1 MRRTLTLGVLII
13 VVAAMTLVAP
23 QTAPAQQAIRVYI
36 DGRLT
41 NFDVPPTS
49 VQGRVLVPL
58 RGIFEQ
64 LGATVDYDAR
74 SQHIVAVRDTQTV
87 ELTIGS
93 RQASVNGAARLLDVP
108 AFTINGRTMVPLR
121 FIGES
126 LGASVQWIAAS
137 QTILIGTTGAAQAP
151 PPPSTPPVSVSTS
164 EISGRLVA
172 VTTGQNARIVIRHS
186 GQDSTIIVTPAT
198 SISRF
203 NVETNAGGSAALG
216 MLQKGDQATATVNQ
230 QNEATK
236 VVATYRVPPAAKIA
250 SVNQGTRTV
259 TLSDGRTYVVM
270 SDADITLN
278 GQKSDFSALAAGRIA
293 LFSVIEGTN
302 QAYEVHVS
310 IPAAATPPPQGVVAP
325 NITAPANGAT
335 VSSSFTVQGTAQP
348 GAMVIVRVQG
358 RLLGDTQQAQ
368 TTAAANGAWQMAMS
382 VNALPFISFPYVVSA
397 VQIVN
402 GTQSDPSSVEV
413 TVH

>member
-1 MRRTLTLGVLII
+1 MTMRRTRILGVLLI
-13 VVAAMTLVAP
+13 VVAAMALVAP
-23 QTAPAQQAIRVYI
+23 QVAPAQQAIRVYI
-36 DGRLT
+36 DGRLV

-58 RGIFEQ
+58 RGVFEQ

-74 SQHIVAVRDTQTV
+74 SQHIVAIRGAQTV

-93 RQASVNGAARLLDVP
+93 RQARVSGAPRLLDVP

-121 FIGES
+121 FISEA

-151 PPPSTPPVSVSTS
+151 PPPSTPPVSTT

-172 VTTGQNARIVIRHS
+172 VTTGENSRIVIRHD

-198 SISRF
+198 GISRF

-230 QNEATK
+230 NNEATK

-250 SVNQGTRTV
+250 SVNRDTRTV

-278 GQKSDFSALAAGRIA
+278 GQKSDFSALEAGRIA

-310 IPAAATPPPQGVVAP
+310 IPAAATPPPQSVLAP
-325 NITAPANGAT
+325 NITAPANGTT
-335 VSSSFTVQGTAQP
+335 VNSSFTVKGTAQP
-348 GAMVIVRVQG
+348 GATVVVKVQG
-358 RLLGDTQQAQ
+358 RLLGDTKQAQ
-368 TTAAANGAWQMAMS
+368 TTVAANGLWQMAMS
-382 VNALPFISFPYVVSA
+382 VDALPFVAFPYVVSA

-402 GTQSDPSSVEV
+402 GTQSDPASVEV

>member
-1 MRRTLTLGVLII
+1 MRRTRILGVLLI
-13 VVAAMTLVAP
+13 VVAAMALVAP
-23 QTAPAQQAIRVYI
+23 QVAPAQQAIRVYI
-36 DGRLT
+36 DGRLV

-58 RGIFEQ
+58 RGVFEQ

-74 SQHIVAVRDTQTV
+74 SQHIVAIRGAQTV

-93 RQASVNGAARLLDVP
+93 RQARVSGAPRLLDVP

-121 FIGES
+121 FISES
-126 LGASVQWIAAS
+126 LGASVQWIEAS

-151 PPPSTPPVSVSTS
+151 PPPSTPPVSTT

-172 VTTGQNARIVIRHS
+172 GTTGESSRIVVRHS

-198 SISRF
+198 GISRF

-230 QNEATK
+230 KNEATK
-236 VVATYRVPPAAKIA
+236 IVATYRVPPAAKIA
-250 SVNQGTRTV
+250 SANKDTRTV
-259 TLSDGRTYVVM
+259 TLSDGRAYVVM

-278 GQKSDFSALAAGRIA
+278 GQKSDFSALEAGRIA

-310 IPAAATPPPQGVVAP
+310 IPAAATPPPQGVLAP
-325 NITAPANGAT
+325 NITAPANGTT

-348 GAMVIVRVQG
+348 GATVVVRVQG
-358 RLLGDTQQAQ
+358 RLLGDTKQAQ
-368 TTAAANGAWQMAMS
+368 TTVAANGLWQMVIS
-382 VNALPFISFPYVVSA
+382 VDALPFVAFPYVVSA

-402 GTQSDPSSVEV
+402 GTQSDPASVEV

>member
-1 MRRTLTLGVLII
+1 MRWMSILGGLLI
-13 VVAAMTLVAP
+13 VVAAMVLVAP
-23 QTAPAQQAIRVYI
+23 QVAPAQQAIRVYV
-36 DGRLT
+36 DGRLV

-49 VQGRVLVPL
+49 IQGRVLVPL
-58 RGIFEQ
+58 RGVFEQ

-74 SQHIVAVRDTQTV
+74 SQHIMAMRGAQTV

-93 RQASVNGAARLLDVP
+93 RQARVNDAPRLLDVS

-126 LGASVQWIAAS
+126 LGASVQWIDAS

-151 PPPSTPPVSVSTS
+151 PPPSAPPVSTTEV
-164 EISGRLVA
+164 SGRLVA
-172 VTTGQNARIVIRHS
+172 VTTGENARIVVRHT

-230 QNEATK
+230 KDEATK
-236 VVATYRVPPAAKIA
+236 LVATYRVPPAAKIA
-250 SVNQGTRTV
+250 SVNKDTRTV
-259 TLSDGRTYVVM
+259 TVSDGRTYVVM

-278 GQKSDFSALAAGRIA
+278 GQKSDFSALEAGRIA
-293 LFSVIEGTN
+293 LFSVIDGTT

-310 IPAAATPPPQGVVAP
+310 IPARTTPLPQTVPVP
-325 NITAPANGAT
+325 NITAPANGTT
-335 VSSSFTVQGTAQP
+335 VGSSFTVQGTAQP
-348 GAMVIVRVQG
+348 GATVVVSVQG
-358 RLLGDTQQAQ
+358 RLLGDTKQAQ
-368 TTAAANGAWQMAMS
+368 TTVGANGSWQMAIT
-382 VNALPFISFPYVVSA
+382 VNALPFIAFPYVVSA

-402 GTQSDPSSVEV
+402 GTQSDPASVEV
-413 TVH
+413 SVH

>member
-1 MRRTLTLGVLII
+1 MSILGGLLI
-13 VVAAMTLVAP
+13 VVAAMVLVAP
-23 QTAPAQQAIRVYI
+23 RVAPAQQAIRVYV
-36 DGRLT
+36 DGRLV

-49 VQGRVLVPL
+49 IQGRVLVPL
-58 RGIFEQ
+58 RGVFEQ

-74 SQHIVAVRDTQTV
+74 SQHIMAMRGAQTV

-93 RQASVNGAARLLDVP
+93 RQARVNDAPRLLDVS

-126 LGASVQWIAAS
+126 LGARVQWIDAS

-151 PPPSTPPVSVSTS
+151 PPPSTPPVSTTEV
-164 EISGRLVA
+164 SGRLVA
-172 VTTGQNARIVIRHS
+172 VTTGENARIVVRHT
-186 GQDSTIIVTPAT
+186 GQDSTIIVTPTT

-230 QNEATK
+230 KDEATK
-236 VVATYRVPPAAKIA
+236 LVATYRVPPAAKIA
-250 SVNQGTRTV
+250 SVNKDTRTV
-259 TLSDGRTYVVM
+259 TVSDGRTYVVM

-278 GQKSDFSALAAGRIA
+278 GQKSDFSALEAGRIA
-293 LFSVIEGTN
+293 LFSVIDGTT

-310 IPAAATPPPQGVVAP
+310 IPARTTPLPQTVLAP
-325 NITAPANGAT
+325 NITAPANGTT
-335 VSSSFTVQGTAQP
+335 VGSSFTVQGTAQP
-348 GAMVIVRVQG
+348 GATVVVSVQG
-358 RLLGDTQQAQ
+358 RLLGDTKQAQ
-368 TTAAANGAWQMAMS
+368 TTVGANGSWQMAITG
-382 VNALPFISFPYVVSA
+382 NALPFIAFPYVVSA

-402 GTQSDPSSVEV
+402 GTQSDPASVEV
-413 TVH
+413 SVH

>member
-1 MRRTLTLGVLII
+1 MTMRRTRILSVLI
-13 VVAAMTLVAP
+13 VVAAMALVAP
-23 QTAPAQQAIRVYI
+23 QVAPAQQAIRVYI
-36 DGRLT
+36 DGRLM

-58 RGIFEQ
+58 RGVFEQ
-64 LGATVDYDAR
+64 LGATVDYDVR
-74 SQHIVAVRDTQTV
+74 SQHIVAIRGAQTV

-93 RQASVNGAARLLDVP
+93 RQARVGGAPRLLDVP

-121 FIGES
+121 FISEA
-126 LGASVQWIAAS
+126 LGANVQWIAAS
-137 QTILIGTTGAAQAP
+137 QTILIGTIGAQAP
-151 PPPSTPPVSVSTS
+151 PPPAAPPVSTT

-172 VTTGQNARIVIRHS
+172 VTTGENSRIVVRHN

-230 QNEATK
+230 NNEATK
-236 VVATYRVPPAAKIA
+236 VVATYRVPPAAKIT
-250 SVNQGTRTV
+250 SVNKDTRTV
-259 TLSDGRTYVVM
+259 TLSDGRMYAVM

-278 GQKSDFSALAAGRIA
+278 GQKSDFSALEAGRIA

-310 IPAAATPPPQGVVAP
+310 IPAAATPPPQSVLAP
-325 NITAPANGAT
+325 NITAPANGTT
-335 VSSSFTVQGTAQP
+335 VSSSFTVKGTAQP
-348 GAMVIVRVQG
+348 GATVVVKVQG
-358 RLLGDTQQAQ
+358 RLLGDTKQAQ
-368 TTAAANGAWQMAMS
+368 TTAAASGVWQMAMS
-382 VNALPFISFPYVVSA
+382 VDALPFVAFPYVVSA
-397 VQIVN
+397 VQIVD
-402 GTQSDPSSVEV
+402 GTQSDPASVEV